1 TPTLAITPVGNVDSS
16 NAAALQITGT

>member
-1 TPTLAITPVGNVDSS
+1 MAITPVGNVDSS